1 MGASLAGVCLMGVCL
16 MGVHLVGVHLVGVHL
31 VGVSYG
37 RASLGM
43 HLRDIYFMG
52 MHRVRSFPHRHTP
65 KSCVSISHG
74 GNCSKN
80 HVVERLRKL
89 EVNFTYLLRE
99 QKCLSISTLPRED
112 TMQAEKSVGI
122 SRRWLRT
129 SLKSRNLSTFL

>member
-1 MGASLAGVCLMGVCL
+1 MGACLAGVCLMGVCL
-16 MGVHLVGVHLVGVHL
+16 MGVHLVGVHLVGVYL

-37 RASLGM
+37 RASLGV

-52 MHRVRSFPHRHTP
+52 MHRVRSFPHKHTP

-89 EVNFTYLLRE
+89 EVNFTCFASKNASPSQLCHEKIRCG
-99 QKCLSISTLPRED
+99 QKKALAYHGDGCEHP
-112 TMQAEKSVGI
+112 
-122 SRRWLRT
+122 
-129 SLKSRNLSTFL
+129 